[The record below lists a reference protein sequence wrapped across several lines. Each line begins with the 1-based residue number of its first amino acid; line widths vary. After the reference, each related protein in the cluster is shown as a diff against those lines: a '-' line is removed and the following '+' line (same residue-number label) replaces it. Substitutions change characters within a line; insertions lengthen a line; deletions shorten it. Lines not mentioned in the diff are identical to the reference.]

1 MVTESTLEP
10 VRGAL
15 RGGPGPRRVPVWPSV
30 LASVLASTLCW
41 ASPARAQNALEAPIA
56 PAACG
61 PDDPR
66 VEVLL
71 LGSYH
76 MANPGADAFNLEA
89 DDVLLPERQAEI
101 EAVVERLAGFAPT
114 HVAVEAPRG
123 DTATLARYRAY
134 TEGERELRR
143 SEEEQIGF
151 RLARRLGHE
160 TVHPIDVPMALDFE
174 AVADVAERDPRL
186 GRHLA
191 EMREVGRDAI
201 ELMARWLAEG
211 TVGSMLRHMN
221 EPDVLFRAHRL
232 YTDHFVPIVEGED
245 YAGAD
250 MVARWWQRN
259 LRIFANVARIATDPG
274 DRVFVVYGQG
284 HVPIL
289 RQLVTEHSDFC
300 VEDPLP
306 YLEGL

>member
-89 DDVLLPERQAEI
+89 DDV
-101 EAVVERLAGFAPT
+101 
-114 HVAVEAPRG
+114 
-123 DTATLARYRAY
+123 
-134 TEGERELRR
+134 
-143 SEEEQIGF
+143 
-151 RLARRLGHE
+151 
-160 TVHPIDVPMALDFE
+160 PMALDFE

-186 GRHLA
+186 GRHLD

-201 ELMARWLAEG
+201 ELMARWLSEG

-259 LRIFANVARIATDPG
+259 LRIFANVARIAIDPG